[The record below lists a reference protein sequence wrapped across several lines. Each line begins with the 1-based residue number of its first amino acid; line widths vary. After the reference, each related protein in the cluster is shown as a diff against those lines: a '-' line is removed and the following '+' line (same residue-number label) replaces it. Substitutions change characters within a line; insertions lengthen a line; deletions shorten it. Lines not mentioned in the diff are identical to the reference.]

1 MRQWMRR
8 AAAGLLAAAALAGAA
23 SAANFT
29 HCADALKDMGLF
41 IGTRNGYELDRVP
54 TRAEAAVMLVR
65 LLGQEDAAQHS
76 DFATP
81 FTDVP
86 AWAAPYVGWLY
97 ENELTVGVSGT
108 RFGTTLDCSAQQY
121 ATFLLRALG
130 YADGDAYT
138 YEGALDFAREQG
150 VIDAV
155 NCDTENFLR
164 DHVVAMSYTALSR
177 PTKDGTGTLLDT
189 LILRGSVNREQAS
202 DTLTLFQSHQAYERA
217 KAQTNLTN
225 PRTYE
230 LTATITDN
238 AYNTAS
244 YRGTATIDGDDL
256 SAELRQ
262 GDALIM
268 GLYQADGTCYQYVG
282 GHTVQADTPIDLDGG
297 AQIPI
302 SAVMGLTAQDGRY
315 AFSFVPAVLG
325 EMVTT
330 PGASVSQ
337 VDYSARTQGGLLGQ
351 QIGRIHIALPVDG
364 RTVTYEIELTAT
376 LADRAEQVSPPD
388 GMEV

>member
-8 AAAGLLAAAALAGAA
+8 AAAGLLAAAALTGAAGAA
-23 SAANFT
+23 HFT
-29 HCADALKDMGLF
+29 HCADALKEMGLF
-41 IGTRNGYELDRVP
+41 IGTRSGYELDRVP

-138 YEGALDFAREQG
+138 YEEALDFAREQG

-177 PTKDGTGTLLDT
+177 PTEDGTDTLLDA
-189 LILRGSVNREQAS
+189 LILRGSVNKSQAS
-202 DTLTLFQSHQAYERA
+202 DTLTLFQSYQAYERA
-217 KAQTNLTN
+217 REQTSQAD

-244 YRGTATIDGDDL
+244 CRGTATIDGDDL

-262 GDALIM
+262 GDTLVM
-268 GLYQADGTCYQYVG
+268 GLYQADGVLYQYVDGRTVRADAPVDLG
-282 GHTVQADTPIDLDGG
+282 GGV
-297 AQIPI
+297 QIPI

-351 QIGRIHIALPVDG
+351 QTGRIHIALPVNG

-376 LADRAEQVSPPD
+376 LADRAEQVSLPD

>member
-8 AAAGLLAAAALAGAA
+8 AAAGLLAAAALTGAAGAA
-23 SAANFT
+23 HFT
-29 HCADALKDMGLF
+29 HCADALKEMGLF
-41 IGTRNGYELDRVP
+41 IGTRSGYELDRVP

-138 YEGALDFAREQG
+138 YEEALDFAREQG

-177 PTKDGTGTLLDT
+177 PTEDGTDTLLGA
-189 LILRGSVNREQAS
+189 LILRGSVNKSQAS
-202 DTLTLFQSHQAYERA
+202 DTLTLFQSYQAYERA
-217 KAQTNLTN
+217 REQTSQAD

-244 YRGTATIDGDDL
+244 CRGTATIDGDDL

-262 GDALIM
+262 GDTLVM
-268 GLYQADGTCYQYVG
+268 GLYQADGVLYQYVDGRTVRADAPVDLG
-282 GHTVQADTPIDLDGG
+282 GGV
-297 AQIPI
+297 QIPI

-351 QIGRIHIALPVDG
+351 QTGRIHIALPVNG

-376 LADRAEQVSPPD
+376 LADRAEQVSLPD

>member
-97 ENELTVGVSGT
+97 ENELTVGVSDT

-130 YADGDAYT
+130 YADGEAYT
-138 YEGALDFAREQG
+138 YAQALDFAREQG
-150 VIDAV
+150 VVDAV
-155 NCDTENFLR
+155 NCDADRFLR

-177 PTKDGTGTLLDT
+177 PTQEGTGTLLDA
-189 LILRGSVNREQAS
+189 LVLRGSVSKAQAS
-202 DTLTLFQSHQAYERA
+202 DTLTLFQSHQAYERV
-217 KAQTNLTN
+217 KAQTSRTA
-225 PRTYE
+225 PRTYA
-230 LTATITDN
+230 LTASITDN
-238 AYNTAS
+238 AYNTVS

-262 GDALIM
+262 GDTLVM
-268 GLYQADGTCYQYVG
+268 GLYQADGVLYQYVDGRTVRADAPVDLG
-282 GHTVQADTPIDLDGG
+282 GGV
-297 AQIPI
+297 QIPI

-351 QIGRIHIALPVDG
+351 QTGRIHIALPVNG

-376 LADRAEQVSPPD
+376 LADRAEQVSLPD